1 MKQKFTAKRILW
13 LSLGCVTLALA
24 FIGAILPLMP
34 TTVFLLIATYSF
46 ARSSERLHA
55 WLLNHRQF
63 GPLINDW
70 QEHGAIATKTKYK
83 AIFAIFATFAISVLF
98 GLGLIFLAIQAAVLG
113 IVSLFIATRPGVTK
127 A

>member
-1 MKQKFTAKRILW
+1 MKQKITAKRILW
-13 LSLGCVTLALA
+13 LSIGCVTLALA
-24 FIGAILPLMP
+24 FIGALLPLMP

-46 ARSSERLHA
+46 ARSSPRLHA

-83 AIFAIFATFAISVLF
+83 AILAIAMTFIISLLF
-98 GLGLIFLAIQAAVLG
+98 GLGVIFLTIQAAVLG
-113 IVSLFIATRPGVTK
+113 IVSLFIATRPATAK
-127 A
+127 T